1 MESAVREAARRMGYF
16 PLKEEQEASIM
27 AFLKGCDVFVVLPTG
42 FGKTFLSSNHRQ
54 KSSLRLGKTEA
65 LAGVSSALLLATT
78 ASFPQPMHF
87 ISVLVLDAIFIFNN

>member
-42 FGKTFLSSNHRQ
+42 FGKTVCYSCILVAVDLYTKPRQ
-54 KSSLRLGKTEA
+54 K
-65 LAGVSSALLLATT
+65 
-78 ASFPQPMHF
+78 H
-87 ISVLVLDAIFIFNN
+87 